1 MKKQQQLQKFFCAYL
16 RELEKNWFNCLLS
29 LNKYIFKSLSV
40 LNVPPFVTL
49 LVYFDCALQND
60 VFLIDWYLGKRV
72 TLRIVDRGAE
82 VFNSLSIK
90 VSRLCSHRIQTW
102 DSSLNWNTVL
112 IYTDNKTHFKT
123 FPMFFF
129 HSGKPFNEVRKMCS
143 GTNSYN

>member
-1 MKKQQQLQKFFCAYL
+1 MWKLKFRA
-16 RELEKNWFNCLLS
+16 ETPQHEKTATTT
-29 LNKYIFKSLSV
+29 K
-40 LNVPPFVTL
+40 
-49 LVYFDCALQND
+49 
-60 VFLIDWYLGKRV
+60 VFLCLFERIRKKLIQLSAFTKQIHFQITLCVECASFCYFTGIFRLCFAKWRVFNRLILRQKV

-123 FPMFFF
+123 FPMFFSF
-129 HSGKPFNEVRKMCS
+129 WKAI
-143 GTNSYN
+143 